1 MPKLNYAPVRT
12 AVYQPHVEDG
22 SPILHGLHGIGFR
35 DLTFFSSLGSLQ
47 NALAG
52 DHFDFL
58 VADVSG
64 PADPAFGFIS
74 KIRLGELSKNPFM
87 VITVISFSAEP
98 DVVTKAMHCGAD
110 DFIKRPVSAT
120 GLGSRARQITISRK
134 QFVVTAE
141 YVGPDRHAVPLANRA
156 LRTFEVPNSLWMKAR
171 YGHMHDE
178 VVQKINKDRIA
189 IYQERIRRIAH
200 YTGLF
205 ALFIKDLK
213 ADAAES
219 LRQAHNIDKLLS
231 LLRAASNLS
240 HDLASQTTRACAD
253 RLIALIENTGTL
265 DMLVTEASSL
275 HEMALDLWVATPP
288 TASREECEAEIA
300 RSHSYISQ
308 RAIYPAFSKSN

>member
-1 MPKLNYAPVRT
+1 
-12 AVYQPHVEDG
+12 
-22 SPILHGLHGIGFR
+22 
-35 DLTFFSSLGSLQ
+35 
-47 NALAG
+47 
-52 DHFDFL
+52 
-58 VADVSG
+58 
-64 PADPAFGFIS
+64 
-74 KIRLGELSKNPFM
+74 
-87 VITVISFSAEP
+87 
-98 DVVTKAMHCGAD
+98 
-110 DFIKRPVSAT
+110 
-120 GLGSRARQITISRK
+120 
-134 QFVVTAE
+134 
-141 YVGPDRHAVPLANRA
+141 
-156 LRTFEVPNSLWMKAR
+156 MKAR

-253 RLIALIENTGTL
+253 RL
-265 DMLVTEASSL
+265 
-275 HEMALDLWVATPP
+275 MALDLWVATPP